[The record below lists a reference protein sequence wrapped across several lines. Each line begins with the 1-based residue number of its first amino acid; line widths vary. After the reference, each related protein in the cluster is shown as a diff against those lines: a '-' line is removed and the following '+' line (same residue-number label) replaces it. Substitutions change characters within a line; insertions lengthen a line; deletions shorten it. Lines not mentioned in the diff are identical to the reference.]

1 MHKACSECQHRDPA
15 LLLQLQHA
23 HWGSQN
29 EFGALCDYFLLSE
42 LEMLCSI
49 TDLFSTCKMYAKAMV
64 KKNDCVQY

>member
-29 EFGALCDYFLLSE
+29 EFGALCEYFLLSE

-49 TDLFSTCKMYAKAMV
+49 TDLFST
-64 KKNDCVQY
+64 